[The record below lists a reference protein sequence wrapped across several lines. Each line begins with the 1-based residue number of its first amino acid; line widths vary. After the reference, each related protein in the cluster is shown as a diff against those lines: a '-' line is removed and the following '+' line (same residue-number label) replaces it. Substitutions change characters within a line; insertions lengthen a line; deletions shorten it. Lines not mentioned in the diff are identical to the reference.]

1 MLDMEQTCATNVEWM
16 ERTIHSY
23 VEEVRA
29 AALYLLSH
37 VAEEEREKRAT
48 MIINTIREHIDSIDN
63 CLNGNDSEY
72 EQGALSFPFID
83 EEEIE
88 PCYRL
93 TITEACLQYKRRL
106 KQVMRTLSP
115 RERLERIPI
124 LSSSVLRTIGELHN
138 IE

>member
-1 MLDMEQTCATNVEWM
+1 MEQACATNIEWM

-29 AALYLLSH
+29 AALFLLSH
-37 VAEEEREKRAT
+37 VTEEERGRRAT
-48 MIINTIREHIDSIDN
+48 MIIATIREHIDSIED
-63 CLNGNDSEY
+63 CLYGDDSEC
-72 EQGALSFPFID
+72 EQGTLSFPFIN

-93 TITEACLQYKRRL
+93 DITDACLDYKRRL
-106 KQVMRTLSP
+106 KHVMRTLSP
-115 RERLERIPI
+115 RERLERLPG
-124 LSSSVLRTIGELHN
+124 LSSSVLRTIGELHH